1 MQTFPKID
9 RLAISSLK
17 CSKSCYKVNKD
28 CTKHIIKMCQFDRVV
43 YNHKGKEKKKLKLV
57 DKMITLSELV
67 LLLKEK
73 LNKFP
78 VHRFNVQQTAK
89 TYDKIIANLNEHSI
103 LKIHDFSESYAC
115 LLLEE
120 IQSLHWTQ
128 ETATVYPIVVIKKVE
143 DDIREDRIVFIF
155 NDKEHDVPFVEY
167 CNDILHRYYKDLRC
181 KFIYHS

>member
-28 CTKHIIKMCQFDRVV
+28 CTKHIIKVCQFDRVV

-78 VHRFNVQQTAK
+78 VHRFMSNKLQKLMTK
-89 TYDKIIANLNEHSI
+89 SLPI
-103 LKIHDFSESYAC
+103 LMNTPS
-115 LLLEE
+115 
-120 IQSLHWTQ
+120 
-128 ETATVYPIVVIKKVE
+128 
-143 DDIREDRIVFIF
+143 
-155 NDKEHDVPFVEY
+155 
-167 CNDILHRYYKDLRC
+167 
-181 KFIYHS
+181 